1 MTMNT
6 DRSISLDHILML
18 DIDKQG
24 SVRKRL
30 PKLDAESTLENTLL
44 QFLYPGIRVATVN
57 VPLEPL
63 DDWEES
69 QVETA
74 MQNLVVDNIRYKL
87 VGASGSAEKGKVY
100 FVQYQQGRALRK
112 RFSAWPPAA
121 MGYFGFLVFPSQVV
135 REGPGA

>member
-6 DRSISLDHILML
+6 QRSISLDHILML

-24 SVRKRL
+24 NVRRRL

-87 VGASGSAEKGKVY
+87 VGASGSSQKGKFY
-100 FVQYQQGRALRK
+100 FVDYEHAHAIATPFQHSPQPRMA
-112 RFSAWPPAA
+112 F
-121 MGYFGFLVFPSQVV
+121 
-135 REGPGA
+135 

>member
-6 DRSISLDHILML
+6 QRSISLDHILML
-18 DIDKQG
+18 DIDKPG

-30 PKLDAESTLENTLL
+30 TKLDAESTMENPLL

-63 DDWEES
+63 DNWEES

-87 VGASGSAEKGKVY
+87 VGASGSSKKGKVY
-100 FVQYQQGRALRK
+100 FVDYEHADAIAK
-112 RFSAWPPAA
+112 RFQHSPPGA
-121 MGYFGFLVFPSQVV
+121 MCYFGILLSPCKV
-135 REGPGA
+135 

>member
-6 DRSISLDHILML
+6 KRSISLDHILML

-24 SVRKRL
+24 NVRKRL

-63 DDWEES
+63 DDWEEMK
-69 QVETA
+69 VETA
-74 MQNLVVDNIRYKL
+74 MQNLVVDNIR
-87 VGASGSAEKGKVY
+87 
-100 FVQYQQGRALRK
+100 
-112 RFSAWPPAA
+112 
-121 MGYFGFLVFPSQVV
+121 
-135 REGPGA
+135 